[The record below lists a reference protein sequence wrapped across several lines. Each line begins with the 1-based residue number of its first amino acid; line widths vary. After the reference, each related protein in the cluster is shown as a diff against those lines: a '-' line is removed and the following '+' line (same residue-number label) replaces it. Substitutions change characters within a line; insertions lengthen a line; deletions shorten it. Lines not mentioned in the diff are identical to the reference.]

1 MLGENRLRVLIVED
15 DPSLSEALREQLQD
29 WGFDAGCAH
38 TLHAATAQLQQ
49 EWTFVMLDLAL
60 PDGSG
65 MQIAEALARRTTK
78 PIIVAVS
85 GTASVA
91 EGFRL
96 AQLGVQA
103 YLPKPLRV
111 PDLRETLRVLLEDSA
126 NNADMLEA
134 LASSSVGTSSYHE
147 VTDRIR
153 RAMVMQA
160 LRLAGGNK
168 TGAARILKL
177 SRQAVQQ
184 LVRSFEL
191 P

>member
-1 MLGENRLRVLIVED
+1 MTGESQLRVLIVED
-15 DPSLSEALREQLQD
+15 DLPLSEALREQLQD
-29 WGFDAGCAH
+29 WGFDASCAH
-38 TLHAATAQLQQ
+38 TLHAATQQ
-49 EWTFVMLDLAL
+49 VQQGWAFILLDLGL

-65 MQIAEALARRTTK
+65 MQLAEALALSTTQ
-78 PIIVAVS
+78 PITVVLS

-96 AQLGVQA
+96 AQLGVRA
-103 YLPKPLRV
+103 YLPKPLCV

-126 NNADMLEA
+126 AKADMLEK

-191 P
+191 A